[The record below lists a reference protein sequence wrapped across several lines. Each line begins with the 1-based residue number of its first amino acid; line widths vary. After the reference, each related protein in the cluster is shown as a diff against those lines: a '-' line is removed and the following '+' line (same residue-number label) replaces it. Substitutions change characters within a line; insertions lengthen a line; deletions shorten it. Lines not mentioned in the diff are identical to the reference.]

1 MQRLILMSAALL
13 LLSPPAS
20 TQNPPTSLTYSL
32 DVDSVVTWP
41 LPRLLKA
48 IPKLKGLE
56 PDESQAELPRI
67 LQKVGVNVEA
77 FFENFPNTASVEK
90 ISMER
95 LAVASGMGALGWPS
109 AGIRESHTQK
119 FRYLALP
126 RPANEGV
133 GLDEYRTDS
142 KGQVVEPGGLGVG
155 HFVTKGFVSVPLG
168 FHPEYQAGSTFRYLG
183 RQVINKRQSHVVA
196 FAQRPGIA
204 RIGQRISF
212 GTTSL
217 LVLVQAIAW
226 IDASDYQILRM
237 RTDLLP
243 SKENVGPKR
252 DTTEIEFRT
261 VRFKEST
268 QMLWLPYE
276 VAVSVDWRGNVYQ
289 NRHRYSDFRLF
300 TVSTQ
305 QKLQAPKEASPDQH
319 LPN

>member
-1 MQRLILMSAALL
+1 MRRLILMSAALL
-13 LLSPPAS
+13 LLSPRARS
-20 TQNPPTSLTYSL
+20 QNPPTSLAYPL
-32 DVDSVVTWP
+32 HVDSVVTWP

-67 LQKVGVNVEA
+67 LQRVGVNVKA
-77 FFENFPNTASVEK
+77 LFENFPNTASVEK

-95 LAVASGMGALGWPS
+95 LAVTSGTGAPGWPRG
-109 AGIRESHTQK
+109 GIRESHTQK
-119 FRYLALP
+119 FRYLALS
-126 RPANEGV
+126 RPANQGV

-142 KGQVVEPGGLGVG
+142 KGQVVEPGGSEAG
-155 HFVTKGFVSVPLG
+155 HFVTKGFVSVPLH
-168 FHPEYQAGSTFRYLG
+168 FHPEYQADLTFRYLG

-204 RIGQRISF
+204 RIVQQIRF

-217 LVLVQAIAW
+217 LVLVQGIAW
-226 IDASDYQILRM
+226 IDASDYQIWRM

-243 SKENVGPKR
+243 SKENIGPKR
-252 DTTEIEFRT
+252 ETTEIELRA
-261 VRFKEST
+261 VRFKESV

-276 VAVSVDWRGNVYQ
+276 VVVSVDWKGNVHQ

-305 QKLQAPKEASPDQH
+305 QKLPPPKEVSPDQQ
-319 LPN
+319 LPH

>member
-1 MQRLILMSAALL
+1 MQRLILMSATLL

-20 TQNPPTSLTYSL
+20 VQNPPTSLTYPSV
-32 DVDSVVTWP
+32 VDSVVTWP

-67 LQKVGVNVEA
+67 LQKVGVNVKA

-95 LAVASGMGALGWPS
+95 LAVASG
-109 AGIRESHTQK
+109 ITQK

-155 HFVTKGFVSVPLG
+155 LCVTKGFVSVPLR

-204 RIGQRISF
+204 RIGRRISF

-217 LVLVQAIAW
+217 LVLVQGIAW

-252 DTTEIEFRT
+252 ETTEIEFRT